1 MAARPGAF
9 NVNFAPDTLDAFRSL
24 CKDQGKQYTKVLER
38 FAELYIA
45 TNGEI
50 LNSTLSVPSPV
61 APQNSSKVN
70 SGADDASTLLQVLL
84 RRVEKLEKGE
94 VEVVDDVEDL
104 NQRLLR
110 IEGQQSSVK

>member
-38 FAELYIA
+38 FAEIYIE

-50 LNSTLSVPSPV
+50 LNPTSTVPSPV
-61 APQNSSKVN
+61 APQKSGKGAK
-70 SGADDASTLLQVLL
+70 GADVASTLLQDLL
-84 RRVEKLEKGE
+84 DRVEKLEKGE
-94 VEVVDDVEDL
+94 EEIVLDFVDL
-104 NQRLLR
+104 QQRVFR
-110 IEGQQSSVK
+110 IECGKSSVK

>member
-38 FAELYIA
+38 FAEIYIA

-50 LNSTLSVPSPV
+50 LNSTSSVPSPV

-70 SGADDASTLLQVLL
+70 SGADDASMLLQVLL

-104 NQRLLR
+104 NQRLLK

>member
-104 NQRLLR
+104 NQRLLK

>member
-38 FAELYIA
+38 FADLYIE

-50 LNSTLSVPSPV
+50 LNSTSSVPSPV

>member
-1 MAARPGAF
+1 MPARPGAF
-9 NVNFAPDTLDAFRSL
+9 NVNFAPDTLDGFRSL
-24 CKDQGKQYTKVLER
+24 CKEQGRQYTKVLER
-38 FAELYIA
+38 FAELYIE

-50 LNSTLSVPSPV
+50 LNSTSTVPSPV

>member
-1 MAARPGAF
+1 MPARPGAF

-104 NQRLLR
+104 NQRLLK

>member
-1 MAARPGAF
+1 MPARPGAF
-9 NVNFAPDTLDAFRSL
+9 NVNFAPDTLDGFRSL
-24 CKDQGKQYTKVLER
+24 CKEQGKQYTKVLER

>member
-1 MAARPGAF
+1 MPARPGAF

-50 LNSTLSVPSPV
+50 LNTTPSVPSPV
-61 APQNSSKVN
+61 APQNSSKGR
-70 SGADDASTLLQVLL
+70 SAADETSTMLQDLLQRL
-84 RRVEKLEKGE
+84 EKLEKGE

-104 NQRLLR
+104 NQRLLK

>member
-1 MAARPGAF
+1 MPARPGAF

-50 LNSTLSVPSPV
+50 LNSTSSVPSSVP
-61 APQNSSKVN
+61 PQKSSKGAK
-70 SGADDASTLLQVLL
+70 GADAASTLLQDLL
-84 RRVEKLEKGE
+84 QRVEKLEKSE
-94 VEVVDDVEDL
+94 VEIVDDVEDL
-104 NQRLLR
+104 NQRVLKV
-110 IEGQQSSVK
+110 EGGKSSVK

>member
-38 FAELYIA
+38 FAELYIE

>member
-1 MAARPGAF
+1 VAARPGAF

>member
-50 LNSTLSVPSPV
+50 LNSISSVPSPV

-104 NQRLLR
+104 NQRLLK

>member
-38 FAELYIA
+38 FADLYIE

-50 LNSTLSVPSPV
+50 LNSTSTVPSPV
-61 APQNSSKVN
+61 APQKSGK
-70 SGADDASTLLQVLL
+70 GADVASTLLQDLL

-104 NQRLLR
+104 NQRLLK

>member
-38 FAELYIA
+38 FAEIYIE

-50 LNSTLSVPSPV
+50 LNSTSTVPSPV
-61 APQNSSKVN
+61 APQKSGKGAK
-70 SGADDASTLLQVLL
+70 GADVASTLLQDLL
-84 RRVEKLEKGE
+84 KRVEKLEKGE
-94 VEVVDDVEDL
+94 IEIVDDVEDL
-104 NQRLLR
+104 NQRVSK
-110 IEGQQSSVK
+110 IEGAISPVK

>member
-1 MAARPGAF
+1 MPARPGAF

-50 LNSTLSVPSPV
+50 LNSTSSVPSPV
-61 APQNSSKVN
+61 APQIKTK
-70 SGADDASTLLQVLL
+70 GAKTADDASTLLQDLL
-84 RRVEKLEKGE
+84 QRVEKLEKGE
-94 VEVVDDVEDL
+94 EEIVLDFVEL
-104 NQRLLR
+104 QQRVFR
-110 IEGQQSSVK
+110 IEGGKSSVE

>member
-1 MAARPGAF
+1 MPARPGAF

-50 LNSTLSVPSPV
+50 LNTTASVPSSVP
-61 APQNSSKVN
+61 PQKSSKGAK
-70 SGADDASTLLQVLL
+70 GADVASTLLQDLL
-84 RRVEKLEKGE
+84 QRVEKLEKGE
-94 VEVVDDVEDL
+94 IEIVDEVEDL
-104 NQRLLR
+104 NQRVSK
-110 IEGQQSSVK
+110 IEGARSSVK